1 MGMKVGGG
9 ATLPEAAAAF
19 IAKGIDVAVVG
30 LGAALATVTDENL
43 RPRCRPS

>member
-1 MGMKVGGG
+1 MKVGGG

-19 IAKGIDVAVVG
+19 VAKGVDVAVVG
-30 LGAALATVTDENL
+30 LGTALAAGTDENL